1 MLKNYIVFLIE
12 GEDKDKDKDKDKDEF
27 VQPFLQPLSQPFL
40 EPPKRKRG
48 RPRKTTTS
56 IEGTEVKD
64 KTSVPVKPDVS
75 FEPVSPSPEVEPASV
90 EPSSASPE
98 LSLEPN
104 VPFEPE
110 FPDVQEDQEAKKM
123 KEQPEQKEEQKDED
137 EMVESASPSPEV
149 ESVSPDVSFEPV
161 SPSPEVEPASV
172 EPLIGPDVEVQD
184 QLKDEKQKSQLDH
197 EYQRVES
204 ASLSPEL
211 EPVSPDVESHVSN
224 LKSNMSS
231 LSSLNVGELV
241 DLDEDEVDLISDFWE
256 KLQSKNKPDNEKS
269 LSEQS
274 PLYRFMARWHPPS
287 GEYKPKDVS
296 NLETIFQRLTSDYVF
311 QLERGSKTGK
321 LHYQMFF
328 KLKEKKRSKQL
339 EKEKEKEILCNQKS
353 NKGKA
358 LLYFFEVKQI
368 PNKGLFSIYLDFQFI

>member
-64 KTSVPVKPDVS
+64 KTSVPVK
-75 FEPVSPSPEVEPASV
+75 
-90 EPSSASPE
+90 
-98 LSLEPN
+98 
-104 VPFEPE
+104 
-110 FPDVQEDQEAKKM
+110 
-123 KEQPEQKEEQKDED
+123 
-137 EMVESASPSPEV
+137 
-149 ESVSPDVSFEPV
+149 PDVSFEPV

-339 EKEKEKEILCNQKS
+339 EKEKEKEKEILCNQKS